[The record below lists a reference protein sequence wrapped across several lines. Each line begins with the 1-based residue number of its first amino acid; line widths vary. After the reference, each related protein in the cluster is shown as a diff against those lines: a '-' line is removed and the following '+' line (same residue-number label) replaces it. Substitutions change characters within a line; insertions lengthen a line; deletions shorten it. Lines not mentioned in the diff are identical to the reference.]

1 MQQINDGPRVDTDPA
16 ARIGCNHSYCR
27 VRRRRCRHPE
37 ENATGAAQA
46 PCAIVVLRV
55 RMDVSGWLREYTH
68 KKGSLKLKWCIY
80 VNLRLD
86 FRAELGGSSL
96 AYDENHTLRCMILAG
111 GYPAPTASTDAAMQ
125 QDVAGLSATVANAN
139 VLAIPLHNDGLSP
152 PKCLAA
158 NCSACARVPTI
169 HGRIVS
175 VPVLRA
181 RACYGRR
188 RRRRMVGRC

>member
-1 MQQINDGPRVDTDPA
+1 MDTDPT
-16 ARIGCNHSYCR
+16 ARVGRNHSYCR
-27 VRRRRCRHPE
+27 ARRRRCRHPE

>member
-1 MQQINDGPRVDTDPA
+1 MSP
-16 ARIGCNHSYCR
+16 S
-27 VRRRRCRHPE
+27 RRKRDRCRPGPVCNSCSPSSHGCFWFASV
-37 ENATGAAQA
+37 NTR
-46 PCAIVVLRV
+46 IKL
-55 RMDVSGWLREYTH
+55 MS
-68 KKGSLKLKWCIY
+68 KGSLKLKWCIY